1 MVSDGGRTED
11 QRNRPFAERVFGR
24 VVGSMVSPV
33 VDNVDVDEVVER
45 IDVNHL
51 VERIDLDELIE
62 RIDVD
67 RLMGRVDIDALLAR
81 VDIND
86 LLERIDVDRLLARID
101 VNSLLDRVEPDRLI
115 DRIDVNAVIGRV
127 GVDAMIDRV
136 DMNAVIGRVDVDAM
150 IDRVDADRLLARVD
164 VNAMI
169 EQVDVNAVIGRVDVN
184 AMIGRVDVD
193 GVIDRVDV
201 DLLMSRVD
209 VNAVVERTELGA
221 IIARST
227 SGVFGQLLDVARTQ
241 LIGVDQVVQAV
252 PARLLRGQV
261 REVPYMPSG
270 PSPIGDLQAMSLSQR
285 AVAFQRHAAGSVS
298 RFLAFLIDQ
307 FIAGILFSGGL
318 VLTAAALRVVIGVDL
333 DIEGDSTL
341 IALAYVSW
349 LFLYVAGSLAATGRT
364 IGKAVLG
371 LMVVEADGQK
381 LTGWA
386 PVVRT
391 IVFPISFLLFG
402 LGLILGLFRHDRRE
416 LHDLIAGT
424 AVIYAWDAATAQLRA
439 EAGEP
444 S

>member
-1 MVSDGGRTED
+1 
-11 QRNRPFAERVFGR
+11 
-24 VVGSMVSPV
+24 MVSPV

-51 VERIDLDELIE
+51 VERIDLDEVIE

-81 VDIND
+81 VDIEELLARVDIND
-86 LLERIDVDRLLARID
+86 LLERIDVDRLLARIN

-115 DRIDVNAVIGRV
+115 DRVDINAVIGRV
-127 GVDAMIDRV
+127 DVDAMIDRV

-169 EQVDVNAVIGRVDVN
+169 ERVDVN
-184 AMIGRVDVD
+184 AMIEQVDVNAIIGRVDVD
-193 GVIDRVDV
+193 AMIDRVDV
-201 DLLMSRVD
+201 DRLMTRVD

-227 SGVFGQLLDVARTQ
+227 TGVFGQLLDVARTQ
-241 LIGVDQVVQAV
+241 LIAVDQVVQAV

-261 REVPYMPSG
+261 REVPYLPSG

-307 FIAGILFSGGL
+307 FLAGILFSGGL

-349 LFLYVAGSLAATGRT
+349 LFLFVAGSLAATGRT

-424 AVIYAWDAATAQLRA
+424 TVIYAWDAATAQLRA
-439 EAGEP
+439 EVGEP